1 MRAANLVFIKSAF
14 DEHRNAILS
23 RLIDFNA
30 SRVAPADAAPLCIAI
45 VDDEGAVQG
54 GLYGTTLYDWLAIE
68 LLFVP
73 KAMRSSGVGTQLIA
87 QAEEEARVRGCI
99 GAWLD
104 TFDFQARGFYEK
116 LGYEVAGAIP
126 DHPRGG
132 ARTFLM
138 KRWTDAP

>member
-1 MRAANLVFIKSAF
+1 MRAANLVFVKSAF
-14 DEHRNAILS
+14 DEHRKAILD

-30 SRVAPADAAPLCIAI
+30 SRAAPSEAAPLCIA
-45 VDDEGAVQG
+45 VLDDKGTPQG

-73 KAMRSSGVGTQLIA
+73 EAMRGSGLGTQLIA
-87 QAEEEARVRGCI
+87 KAEDEARGRGCI
-99 GAWLD
+99 GAWLN
-104 TFDFQARGFYEK
+104 TFDFQARGFYER
-116 LGYEVAGAIP
+116 LGYQVAGAIP

-132 ARTFLM
+132 TRYFMM

>member
-1 MRAANLVFIKSAF
+1 MRAANLVFIENASG
-14 DEHRNAILS
+14 EHRNAILS

-30 SRVAPADAAPLCIAI
+30 SRGPPADAAPLCIAI
-45 VDDEGAVQG
+45 LDDEGALEG
-54 GLYGTTLYDWLAIE
+54 GLWGATLYDWLAVE

-73 KAMRSSGVGTQLIA
+73 EQMRGNGIGTQLIA
-87 QAEEEARVRGCI
+87 QAEEEARARGCI

-138 KRWTDAP
+138 KRWADAP